1 MRRLNINDVRSR
13 GLEKGLLLLSET
25 YKNSKT
31 KLIWTDEEGYLYYSS
46 FDKVR
51 SGKPYRF
58 SIDNIFIYDNFD
70 NFFKHNNLK
79 YHYVSGEYINFKSK
93 LTWIDDDGY
102 LYFCPFQDFL
112 SGNGARIVSQS
123 NPYSILNIKLYI
135 ELNKRTDIL
144 LSDEYI
150 SNGTKNKEDKLCFQ
164 CENGHIF
171 YCTWADYR
179 HGNGCRKCVKRFVN
193 HEEYL
198 ECIKEMYGNEYTL
211 ITKYTKSTEYIKVK
225 HNICGT
231 VFDTI
236 AEALSQGHGCPRN
249 ECCKKRGENHYRWKS
264 ELTEEDRLKNMS
276 RTTDPQYI
284 NWRKNVLSRDEYRCA
299 ICNCKSTRKNPLRV
313 HHLNSW
319 SDHIDDRYSEDNGIT
334 LCEEH
339 HKEFHSLYGYGN
351 NTKEQFYEYYNNH
364 ENTEVNNQ
372 IA

>member
-1 MRRLNINDVRSR
+1 MRRLNIDDVRNR
-13 GLEKGLLLLSET
+13 GLEKGLLLLSKT
-25 YKNSKT
+25 YKNSNT
-31 KLIWTDEEGYLYYSS
+31 KLIWTDEEGYFYYSS

-51 SGKPYRF
+51 NGNPYRF
-58 SIDNIFIYDNFD
+58 SIDNIFVYDNFD
-70 NFFKHNNLK
+70 NFFKQNNLK
-79 YHYVSGEYINFKSK
+79 YHYVSGEYINCKSK

-102 LYFCPFQDFL
+102 LYFCSFQDFQF
-112 SGNGARIVSQS
+112 GRGARIVSQS

-150 SNGTKNKEDKLCFQ
+150 SNGTKNTEDKLCFQ

-193 HEEYL
+193 HEEYS
-198 ECIKEMYGNEYTL
+198 ECIKEMYGDEYTL

-249 ECCKKRGENHYRWKS
+249 ECCKKRGENHYRWKP
-264 ELTEEDRLKNMS
+264 ELTEEDRLRNMS
-276 RTTDPQYI
+276 RTTDPKYI
-284 NWRKNVLSRDEYRCA
+284 NWRKNVLSRDEYKCA

-319 SDHIDDRYSEDNGIT
+319 SDYIDDRYNEDNGIT

-339 HKEFHSLYGYGN
+339 HKEFHILYGYGN
-351 NTKEQFYEYYNNH
+351 NTKEQFFEYYNNH